1 MEKLAHAAETR
12 SVLVVYTTKKLN
24 FWSHP
29 LLVLNMI
36 STISECNKSLPPDDA
51 GWGAASHMG
60 LRKIVH
66 QVVQEDQLLFQPLP
80 ANPRLAGKNST
91 LVSIISS

>member
-1 MEKLAHAAETR
+1 MVHVLEHASWCPHARDNSAAVYFACSCSFVRAYMVPLSKKRHASMGKLAHAAETR

-51 GWGAASHMG
+51 G
-60 LRKIVH
+60 
-66 QVVQEDQLLFQPLP
+66 
-80 ANPRLAGKNST
+80 
-91 LVSIISS
+91 